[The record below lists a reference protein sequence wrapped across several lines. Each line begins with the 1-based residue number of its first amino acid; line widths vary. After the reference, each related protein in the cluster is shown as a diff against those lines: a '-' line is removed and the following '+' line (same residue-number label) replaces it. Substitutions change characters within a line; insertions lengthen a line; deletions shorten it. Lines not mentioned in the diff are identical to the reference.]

1 MEIASPTPSPE
12 LRHSPS
18 DSFRTLLADATRF
31 WEPRRLIYNFIL
43 AAVTVTWILATWPH
57 FRPALTLTSLFLLSI
72 LALIAN
78 ACYSAA
84 YFVDLPLQSSSV
96 GASRNRFR
104 WGLWILGTLFAFVLA
119 NYWIADEIYPDFN

>member
-1 MEIASPTPSPE
+1 METAHPAPSQDFG
-12 LRHSPS
+12 HSPS
-18 DSFRTLLADATRF
+18 SQFRGLLADAARF

-43 AAVTVTWILATWPH
+43 ILVTVTWVMATWPH
-57 FRPALTLTSLFLLSI
+57 FRPALTLTSLFLMSI

-84 YFVDLPLQSSSV
+84 YFVDIPLQSTAT

-104 WGLWILGTLFAFVLA
+104 WGLWILGLLFAFVLA
-119 NYWIADEIYPDFN
+119 NYWIADEIYPDVH

>member
-1 MEIASPTPSPE
+1 MEIVPPVPSPA
-12 LRHSPS
+12 LGHAPSSP
-18 DSFRTLLADATRF
+18 FRAQLADAARF

-43 AAVTVTWILATWPH
+43 AVVTVSWLVATWPH
-57 FRPALTLTSLFLLSI
+57 FRPALTLTSLFLMSI

-84 YFVDLPLQSSSV
+84 YFVDIPLQSSSV
-96 GASRNRFR
+96 GASRNRLR

-119 NYWIADEIYPDFN
+119 NYWIADEIYPDFH

>member
-1 MEIASPTPSPE
+1 METAHPAPSQE
-12 LRHSPS
+12 FGHSPS
-18 DSFRTLLADATRF
+18 SQFRGQLADAARF

-43 AAVTVTWILATWPH
+43 AVVTATWLIATWPH
-57 FRPALTLTSLFLLSI
+57 FRPAMTLTSLFLLSI

-84 YFVDLPLQSSSV
+84 YFVDIPLQSSST

-119 NYWIADEIYPDFN
+119 NYWIADEIYPDFH

>member
-18 DSFRTLLADATRF
+18 DSFRALLADAARF
-31 WEPRRLIYNFIL
+31 WEPRRLLYNFIL
-43 AAVTVTWILATWPH
+43 FLVTVTWVMATWPH
-57 FRPALTLTSLFLLSI
+57 FRSALTLISLLPMSI
-72 LALIAN
+72 LALLAN

-84 YFVDLPLQSSSV
+84 YFVDIPLQSSST
-96 GASRNRFR
+96 GANRNRLR

-119 NYWIADEIYPDFN
+119 NYWIADEIYPDFH

>member
-1 MEIASPTPSPE
+1 MEIVSPTSSPE
-12 LRHSPS
+12 SGHSPS
-18 DSFRTLLADATRF
+18 DSFRALLADAARF
-31 WEPRRLIYNFIL
+31 WEPRRLLYNFIL
-43 AAVTVTWILATWPH
+43 VLVTFTWVLATWPH

-84 YFVDLPLQSSSV
+84 YFVDIPLQSSSV

-104 WGLWILGTLFAFVLA
+104 WGLWILGTLFAFVLT
-119 NYWIADEIYPDFN
+119 NYWIADEIYPDVH

>member
-1 MEIASPTPSPE
+1 MEISSPASSPGPG
-12 LRHSPS
+12 HSPS
-18 DSFRTLLADATRF
+18 GAFPGLLADAARF

-43 AAVTVTWILATWPH
+43 VVVTFSWVVGTWPH
-57 FRPALTLTSLFLLSI
+57 FRPALTLTSLFLMSI

-78 ACYSAA
+78 ACYSVA
-84 YFVDLPLQSSSV
+84 YFVDIPFESSSM

-119 NYWIADEIYPDFN
+119 NYWIADEIYPDFH

>member
-1 MEIASPTPSPE
+1 MEIVPPAPSSDFG
-12 LRHSPS
+12 HSPS
-18 DSFRTLLADATRF
+18 SQFRGQLADAARF

-43 AAVTVTWILATWPH
+43 ILVTVTWVMATWPH
-57 FRPALTLTSLFLLSI
+57 FRPALTLTSLFLMSI

-84 YFVDLPLQSSSV
+84 YFVDIPLQSTAT

-104 WGLWILGTLFAFVLA
+104 WGLWILGMLFAFVLA
-119 NYWIADEIYPDFN
+119 NYWIADEIYPDVH